1 MRYSVLGFNQEKL
14 IQLQTDDIKL
24 DMTDILL
31 MDYIQ
36 KAISQPSMLKIIK
49 DEQAYVWLNHSKI
62 LEDLPILNIKEN
74 MLRKHISKLIQLNLI
89 KGESISSNK
98 GRGSRAYYTIT
109 EVFES
114 LQNTEMTTGKKLQL
128 VEGPPVKNY
137 TSDNKLKKNDSN
149 KESLSKD
156 KDRTQK
162 FQFGK
167 KKEVKPT
174 LYSKC
179 ICLIDDFTDNES
191 LRKSLTTFLNICLE
205 NAKESGVPFYA
216 NHFKGKLNSLRALTD
231 DNGYLNDQLAIKIV
245 KQSLDNGWC
254 GFYQIRVDKSKR
266 NAARDIE
273 HLNPEKMTHAT
284 KEQKKKFKEDIASG
298 RAEEF

>member
-1 MRYSVLGFNQEKL
+1 MNVRDENFICIQGWMRTKLGLKGNDLLVYAIIYGFNQTENQKCTCS
-14 IQLQTDDIKL
+14 IQYLADWCGATKQG
-24 DMTDILL
+24 
-31 MDYIQ
+31 
-36 KAISQPSMLKIIK
+36 
-49 DEQAYVWLNHSKI
+49 
-62 LEDLPILNIKEN
+62 ILNNIKSLTEKGLITKSESYSSGVKIVEYRSTQFTEPVN
-74 MLRKHISKLIQLNLI
+74 SVDQGGKLSLLNNI
-89 KGESISSNK
+89 VNK
-98 GRGSRAYYTIT
+98 KI
-109 EVFES
+109 
-114 LQNTEMTTGKKLQL
+114 
-128 VEGPPVKNY
+128 
-137 TSDNKLKKNDSN
+137 DNI
-149 KESLSKD
+149 ESLSKD
-156 KDRTQK
+156 KDKTQK

-205 NAKESGVPFYA
+205 NAKESGTPFYA

-231 DNGYLNDQLAIKIV
+231 DHGYLNDQLAIKIV

-254 GFYQIRVDKSKR
+254 GFYQIRADKSKR

-273 HLNPEKMTHAT
+273 HLNPEKMSHAT